1 MTDKEKW
8 ALEMMRHFSAA
19 GLSGELVIR
28 FRDGAP
34 VEAEP
39 RPRYKAPAAGVKAK
53 DTGRGFTR

>member
-28 FRDGAP
+28 FRDGVP

-53 DTGRGFTR
+53 DTGG